1 MVLSIQAKE
10 EDDVTV
16 RMRAMTC
23 GYLHANAA
31 PFMEGLKG
39 RIALPIP
46 SYLIEHPKGRVLFD
60 TGLHP
65 QLRESPEDRLG
76 EYYSYSSY
84 WWGHRTKSPRDW

>member
-1 MVLSIQAKE
+1 MIISIQAKE
-10 EDDVTV
+10 DNDVTV

-65 QLRESPEDRLG
+65 QLRESPEDRSLRQRHSDQ
-76 EYYSYSSY
+76 YLMSN
-84 WWGHRTKSPRDW
+84 RRKVPIP